1 MPHYPYR
8 CYDCGAEETRI
19 LPMSEYNSTQLCS
32 VCGSVLSKL
41 LTSPNVVFKGDGW
54 STKNERVKR
63 QMRDK
68 NKKLTAKQNEM
79 KRDAPNVD
87 LAPNVDG
94 QRVDSWSDAQ
104 KLAKSKGKETKSYE
118 PLIAKEKS
126 KK

>member
-1 MPHYPYR
+1 MPYYPYQ

-19 LPMSEYNSTQLCS
+19 LPISEYNSTQLCGS
-32 VCGSVLSKL
+32 CGSVLNKL
-41 LTSPNVVFKGDGW
+41 LTSPNVVFKGDEW
-54 STKNERVKR
+54 STKNDRIKR

-104 KLAKSKGKETKSYE
+104 KLAKSKGKDTKSYE
-118 PLIAKEKS
+118 PLITKEKS

>member
-1 MPHYPYR
+1 MPYYPYQ

-19 LPMSEYNSTQLCS
+19 LPISEYNSTQLCGS
-32 VCGSVLSKL
+32 CGSVLNKL
-41 LTSPNVVFKGDGW
+41 LTSPNVVFKGGGW
-54 STKNERVKR
+54 STKNDRIKR
-63 QMRDK
+63 QMREK

-104 KLAKSKGKETKSYE
+104 KLAKSKGKDTNSYE
-118 PLIAKEKS
+118 PLITKEKS

>member
-1 MPHYPYR
+1 MPYYPYR
-8 CYDCGAEETRI
+8 CDQCDVDETRI
-19 LPMSEYNSTQLCS
+19 LPMSEYKTEQMCA
-32 VCGSVLSKL
+32 VCGNTLRKL
-41 LTSPNVVFKGDGW
+41 MTSPNVVFKGDGW
-54 STKNERVKR
+54 STKNERIKR

-104 KLAKSKGKETKSYE
+104 KLAKSKGKDTKSYE

>member
-1 MPHYPYR
+1 V
-8 CYDCGAEETRI
+8 DEIRI
-19 LPMSEYNSTQLCS
+19 LPMSECKTEQMCA
-32 VCGSVLSKL
+32 VCGNTLRKL
-41 LTSPNVVFKGDGW
+41 LTAPNVIFKGDGW
-54 STKNERVKR
+54 STKNERIKR

-104 KLAKSKGKETKSYE
+104 KLAKSKGKDTKSYE

-126 KK
+126 NK